1 MTTPQNTPIADSTS
15 DETGREAVGESRSPT
30 GRESSLNQE
39 VVVLAQRQLTSGFEV
54 AEMNNQ
60 RVEAE
65 IRQRRLE
72 QELSQEARAS
82 IEEMRANFTV
92 EDQGCIR

>member
-1 MTTPQNTPIADSTS
+1 MTTPQNIADSTS
-15 DETGREAVGESRSPT
+15 DET